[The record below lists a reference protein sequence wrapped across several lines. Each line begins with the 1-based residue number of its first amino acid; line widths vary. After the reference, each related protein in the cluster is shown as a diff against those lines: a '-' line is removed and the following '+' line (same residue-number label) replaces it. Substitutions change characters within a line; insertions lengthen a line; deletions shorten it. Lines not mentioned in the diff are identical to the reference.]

1 MAMDDA
7 IIEDLMTTEM
17 MRRAVSEL
25 SQRIY
30 EGNVAAM
37 SAPPSPVTLTRLRR
51 MADTAAES
59 LTRDLA
65 ATQLNSIGNAIAR
78 AVEQGRRPADAF
90 RDLKEV
96 TMLDSNRAKTY
107 GNLKKY
113 LDNAGMPPDLQ
124 KKILDR
130 EYNRLLNERKKTIA
144 QTEGRKATSEARRAE
159 AEERGNK
166 YKAWS
171 TSNDDRV
178 SDICAGNEAAGIIP
192 INEAFPSGHMQTPG
206 HPNCRC
212 TIVYLTEST
221 KFSEQLQEKRIERTK
236 EAREAAAQG

>member
-1 MAMDDA
+1 MAMDEA

-30 EGNVAAM
+30 EGNVAAL
-37 SAPPSPVTLTRLRR
+37 SAPPSAETLNRLRH

-65 ATQLNSIGNAIAR
+65 TTQLNAIGDAIAR
-78 AVEQGRRPADAF
+78 AVENGRRPLDAF

-113 LDNAGMPPDLQ
+113 LDTAGIPPEAQ
-124 KKILDR
+124 QKILDR

-159 AEERGNK
+159 ADERGYK
-166 YKAWS
+166 YKVWR
-171 TSNDDRV
+171 TRGDDRV
-178 SDICAGNEAAGIIP
+178 SDLCAGNEADGVIP
-192 INEAFPSGHMQTPG
+192 IDQPFSSGHMQTPG

-212 TIVYLTEST
+212 TVKYLPNTTRTAEQSQERKIAKT
-221 KFSEQLQEKRIERTK
+221 KA
-236 EAREAAAQG
+236 AREAADKG